1 LEHKRALKEL
11 EELCQS
17 PSTDIIKEEIEAR
30 ADIQRRILTIKCS
43 LDLTV
48 LGRDY
53 ASELLKLHK
62 GPNGNGNESM
72 VENYME
78 MESQEVEEVQKC
90 ELEGFNGVLKRAID
104 KELSLRTKMQILNL
118 KLTKKSSLMR
128 HMMDNNKHPLH
139 LHPSRFILEGG

>member
-78 MESQEVEEVQKC
+78 MDLESTVQ

>member
-90 ELEGFNGVLKRAID
+90 EMDLESTVQELEGFNGVLKRAID
-104 KELSLRTKMQILNL
+104 KE
-118 KLTKKSSLMR
+118 LTKKSSLMR